1 MFRNTRSFA
10 VAIFA
15 AASSYHPAAVIA
27 QTQPSGP
34 LFSTPASRSTTGAPI
49 LSDPSSDSNGII
61 GSAGGGAAATA
72 PPRQVAPQQSPAEA
86 PTDRQRRYDDW
97 EVQCEQASGSANRCQ
112 ISGRTLSPD
121 GGQVILVMS
130 LAKDANADRMLYQAA
145 LPLGIAVQ
153 KSVSVSVDDAFKT
166 ELIVSRCTPQG
177 CLLEGTAESKFI
189 DALKSGSKASFS
201 VSTAEGQVIPI
212 ALSLNGFSEG
222 LAALPSN

>member
-1 MFRNTRSFA
+1 MLGTTRTSA
-10 VAIFA
+10 AAILA
-15 AASSYHPAAVIA
+15 AASFYNPAAAIA

-72 PPRQVAPQQSPAEA
+72 SQRQAAPQQATAQATPA
-86 PTDRQRRYDDW
+86 RQRSYDDW
-97 EVQCEQASGSANRCQ
+97 EVQCEQASGSTNLCQ
-112 ISGRTLSPD
+112 IVGRTLSPD

-130 LAKDANADRMLYQAA
+130 LAKDANAATMLYQAA

-153 KSVSVSVDDAFKT
+153 KPVSVSVGDAFET
-166 ELIVSRCTPQG
+166 ELKVSRCTPQG
-177 CLLEGTAESKFI
+177 CLLEGAAETKFI

-201 VSTAEGQVIPI
+201 VSTPEGQVIPI
-212 ALSLNGFSEG
+212 ALSLHGFSDSF
-222 LAALPSN
+222 AALAGD